1 MRVRARGIYCSVDNF
16 QISIVPICWKVS
28 SASCLTNKIE
38 MADSSHWLSRMESA
52 LRLLHVHCQAGISV
66 RPGPPYTGQAY
77 NRECGGLLSAYGLIK
92 PTTTIRRLPKTIPTV
107 PNSNGMAPITR

>member
-1 MRVRARGIYCSVDNF
+1 MA
-16 QISIVPICWKVS
+16 VS

-38 MADSSHWLSRMESA
+38 IAGNSHWLCRREAA
-52 LRLLHVHCQAGISV
+52 LRLLHVHCKAGISV

-92 PTTTIRRLPKTIPTV
+92 PTTHQPTTENY
-107 PNSNGMAPITR
+107 PDRAKFERNGP